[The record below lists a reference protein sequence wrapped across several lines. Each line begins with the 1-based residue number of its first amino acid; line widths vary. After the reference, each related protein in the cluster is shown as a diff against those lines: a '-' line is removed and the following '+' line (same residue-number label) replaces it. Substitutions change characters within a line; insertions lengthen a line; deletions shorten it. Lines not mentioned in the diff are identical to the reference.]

1 MYYIIPVLALYFIWI
16 AYEAYTAPLMPDDY
30 NLSDE
35 EYKIYRDSLKDKRSN
50 MKNILIWTI
59 AIIMTIF
66 LWPLIITMVLFGIY
80 AIVGYLICAYIVAG
94 IKAGMNYGDDD
105 E

>member
-1 MYYIIPVLALYFIWI
+1 
-16 AYEAYTAPLMPDDY
+16 
-30 NLSDE
+30 
-35 EYKIYRDSLKDKRSN
+35 

-80 AIVGYLICAYIVAG
+80 AIVGYLICACIVAG

>member
-1 MYYIIPVLALYFIWI
+1 
-16 AYEAYTAPLMPDDY
+16 
-30 NLSDE
+30 
-35 EYKIYRDSLKDKRSN
+35 

>member
-1 MYYIIPVLALYFIWI
+1 M
-16 AYEAYTAPLMPDDY
+16 
-30 NLSDE
+30 NR
-35 EYKIYRDSLKDKRSN
+35 KIKRN
-50 MKNILIWTI
+50 NIMKNTLIWTI

-80 AIVGYLICAYIVAG
+80 AIAGYLICAWIVAG